1 MCILKINE
9 FSKICTES
17 ADKLAM
23 SAFSNS
29 NLLLMKILIKFKLQ
43 CFYHKKEQK
52 MKDRKVLTLQEY
64 TYTKFSTKQRML
76 LNY

>member
-1 MCILKINE
+1 
-9 FSKICTES
+9 
-17 ADKLAM
+17 M

-43 CFYHKKEQK
+43 CYNGRHKKEQK
-52 MKDRKVLTLQEY
+52 IKVRKVLTLQEY

-76 LNY
+76 LN